1 MQTSPRPAA
10 LIAGISILLMAFAA
24 IYSFGMVLSPVYHV
38 NNASATYA
46 AISQNLDSFKSGLNG
61 WWFILIMDVLAA
73 YGLCYV
79 LSPVHPRWSV
89 VVAGSRILYGFIFAI
104 AIYQLSLVPAL
115 VGSGDEVAVL
125 HHIDAFMN
133 IWSWG
138 LILFG
143 LHLIAI
149 AVVQFRFNWSP
160 KWLAYLVLLAGAS
173 YVISHGLKHLPVN
186 TDTAALVEKSLSL
199 PMALGELLFAIWL
212 IAKGG
217 KSRTTSL
224 SVSESDSVTQP

>member
-24 IYSFGMVLSPVYHV
+24 IYSFAIVLSPVYHV
-38 NNASATYA
+38 NDAAATFA
-46 AISQNLDSFKSGLNG
+46 AISQNLDSFKMGING

-79 LSPVHPRWSV
+79 LTPVHPKWSM
-89 VVAGSRILYGFIFAI
+89 VVAGSRIVYGIIFAV

-115 VGSGDEVAVL
+115 LDSGDELAVL
-125 HHIDAFMN
+125 HHIDAFMH

-143 LHLIAI
+143 LHLLAI
-149 AVVQFRFNWSP
+149 GIVQFRFKWSP
-160 KWLAYLVLLAGAS
+160 KWLSYLVLLAGAS
-173 YVISHGLKHLPVN
+173 YMISHGLKHLPVN
-186 TDTAALVEKSLSL
+186 TDTAALVEKVLSL

-217 KSRTTSL
+217 KSTAAS
-224 SVSESDSVTQP
+224 SNVSESDLRIQL